1 MDDHLAFGGFR
12 DRRIHLAVTGSIAA
26 YKALD
31 LLRDWRR
38 SGLQVGASLTDSAQR
53 FVTPLSFESLGA
65 EPVNSRLFPADR
77 DPYAHLAPGQ
87 GAHCYAI
94 APATANILA
103 KLAYGMADDIVS
115 CQALAHPGPLIIAPA
130 MNPNMWLNP
139 AVQENWRKLCDRHC
153 ICLEPDSG
161 EVACGDLGTGRLA
174 RHELIFLHGLK
185 AVTPQDLSGRRV
197 LVTLG
202 PTREFFDPVRFW
214 SNPSTGRMGAA
225 LAVAAWLRGADV
237 TAICGP
243 ISLWLPPTIHRISVT
258 SAAEMYEAA
267 SDIWP
272 NANVGIFSAAVA
284 DYSPKSYGATK
295 FKKLASDLQVEF
307 SGTTD
312 ILGTLSKTKRKDQR
326 IIGFAAETGELSQLA
341 REKLRRKN
349 MDMVVANNILTP
361 GAGFAASTNE
371 VTVIDANGRE
381 ETWPTLPKTEIAW
394 RLLDW
399 LSLP

>member
-1 MDDHLAFGGFR
+1 MDSHLAFGGFR
-12 DRRIHLAVTGSIAA
+12 DRRIHLGVTGSIAA

-38 SGLQVGASLTDSAQR
+38 SGLQLGASLTDSAQQ

-65 EPVNSRLFPADR
+65 NPVNSRLFPADG
-77 DPYAHLAPGQ
+77 DTYAHLAPGQ

-103 KLAYGMADDIVS
+103 KLAHGLADDIVS
-115 CQALAHPGPLIIAPA
+115 CQALAHPGPVLVAPA

-139 AVQENWRKLCDRHC
+139 AVQENWRTLQDRSY
-153 ICLEPDSG
+153 ICLAPDSG

-174 RHELIFLHGLK
+174 KHELIFLHGLK
-185 AVTPQDLSGRRV
+185 AVSPQDLSGVRV

-214 SNPSTGRMGAA
+214 SNPSSGTMGAA
-225 LAVAAWLRGADV
+225 LAVAAWLRGAEV

-243 ISLWLPPTIHRISVT
+243 VSLWLPPSIHRISVT
-258 SAAEMYEAA
+258 TAAEMFEAA

-272 NANVGIFSAAVA
+272 SANVGVFSAAVA
-284 DYSPKSYGATK
+284 DFSPNSYGDTK
-295 FKKLASDLQVEF
+295 FKKLDNSLKVEF
-307 SGTTD
+307 SANPD
-312 ILGTLSKTKRKDQR
+312 ILGTLADAKRPNQR
-326 IIGFAAETGELSQLA
+326 IVGFAAETGDLSELA
-341 REKLRRKN
+341 REKRKRKK
-349 MDMVVANNILTP
+349 MDIVVANNVLTP
-361 GAGFAASTNE
+361 GAGFASSTNE
-371 VTVIDANGRE
+371 VTVIDCNGRE
-381 ETWPTLPKTEIAW
+381 ETWPTLPKTEVAW

-399 LSLP
+399 LSLL